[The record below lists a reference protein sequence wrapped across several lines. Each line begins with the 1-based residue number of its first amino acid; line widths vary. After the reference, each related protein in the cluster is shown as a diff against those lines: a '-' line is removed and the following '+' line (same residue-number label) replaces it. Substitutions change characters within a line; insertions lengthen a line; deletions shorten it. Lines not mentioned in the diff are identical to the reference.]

1 MVSSFDGP
9 IWTKCHDKTQV
20 PTAICYNSWGR
31 PSAWGYA
38 VPPTEKA
45 LKWFKLLLLDS
56 DHLPDHFRHAPNLIE
71 AQAQMKEMNK
81 SPVDVI
87 ADYLRLLWAHSLAQ
101 ITRAVTT
108 IVMGKVRL
116 KVVVTMPA
124 IWPLYAR
131 LRMKEAVTMAGIL
144 DPRPAGETLLSFM
157 SEPEAAALAAL
168 ADVDGQI
175 TIDVSENTEQLK
187 ISLPSSDLSNKIRNN
202 LPLSYAMLVVEQW

>member
-1 MVSSFDGP
+1 
-9 IWTKCHDKTQV
+9 
-20 PTAICYNSWGR
+20 
-31 PSAWGYA
+31 
-38 VPPTEKA
+38 

-187 ISLPSSDLSNKIRNN
+187 FSFSDLSNKIRNN

>member
-1 MVSSFDGP
+1 
-9 IWTKCHDKTQV
+9 
-20 PTAICYNSWGR
+20 
-31 PSAWGYA
+31 
-38 VPPTEKA
+38 

-87 ADYLRLLWAHSLAQ
+87 ADYLRLLWAHSLEQ

-108 IVMGKVRL
+108 IVMDRVKL

-131 LRMKEAVTMAGIL
+131 LRMKEAVKMAGIM
-144 DPRPAGETLLSFM
+144 DPRCAGETSLSFM

-168 ADVDGQI
+168 ADVDEQ
-175 TIDVSENTEQLK
+175 TIIEVRENTEQYK
-187 ISLPSSDLSNKIRNN
+187 TSLPGSNSSNKTRNN
-202 LPLSYAMLVVEQW
+202 LILSYAMLVVVQW